1 MNTHGADRD
10 LAAGLRQ
17 TIMSAVIRARSPAQV
32 GDHMGQRDGRSGLSN
47 GSDPLQIEPSS
58 HSDVVP
64 IRDDSVVS
72 TSTAEASDTLTPSRG
87 PNPDA
92 QAAARALL
100 AILDH
105 PDVATAVDER
115 LFEALLVYALQSI
128 PGLANNLF
136 SCGDGVKFTLGKR
149 GTQADVVGSCG
160 GTVVV
165 ECEIK
170 LHSHVN
176 WTKNGECQLDNY
188 ADRAPDDAQFFLI
201 TAEHRLT
208 DLTREL
214 ESSEVRGWPRW
225 AMVNQ
230 RTVRDAVAHTVGP
243 LPAGDG
249 SAERLVRALARLVD
263 TETPDF

>member
-1 MNTHGADRD
+1 VR
-10 LAAGLRQ
+10 L
-17 TIMSAVIRARSPAQV
+17 
-32 GDHMGQRDGRSGLSN
+32 GLSN
-47 GSDPLQIEPSS
+47 GSDPLQIETSS

-64 IRDDSVVS
+64 VGDDSVVS
-72 TSTAEASDTLTPSRG
+72 PSTLDASDTPTPSRG

-105 PDVATAVDER
+105 ADVATAVDER

-136 SCGDGVKFTLGKR
+136 SCGAGVRFTLGKR
-149 GTQADVVGSCG
+149 GTQADVVGFREG
-160 GTVVV
+160 IVVV

-188 ADRAPDDAQFFLI
+188 ADRAPDNAQFFLI

-214 ESSEVRGWPRW
+214 ESSEVRSWPRW
-225 AMVNQ
+225 TMLSQ
-230 RTVRDAVAHTVGP
+230 RTLREAVAHTVGP

-249 SAERLVRALARLVD
+249 SAERLACALARLVD